1 LKLVSF
7 LKNGTASYGVVQD
20 RKIADVGSVLR
31 EQFPDLRSLLAKGS
45 LDAARQAIG
54 AAPEVDFAECE
65 LLPVIPNPEKI
76 FCIGHNYEEHRQET
90 GRAKTAHPAV
100 FLRFADSQTGHLQ
113 PVWIPKVSTDIDY
126 EGEMAVVIGR
136 AGRYISAE
144 VALKHVAGYSCYND
158 VSVRDW
164 QRHSTQFTSGKN
176 FPKTAP
182 FGPWLVTTDE
192 LLDASQ
198 LGLTT
203 RLNGKVVQQA
213 TTAQMIFSVAELV
226 AYCSSFTPLQ
236 AGDVI
241 ASGTPGGV
249 GFKRDPPLYMRAG
262 DVVEVEIENIGVLKN
277 VLAPEPQ

>member
-7 LKNGTASYGVVQD
+7 LKNGTASYGVVRD

-31 EQFPDLRSLLAKGS
+31 ERFPDLRSLLAKGS

-136 AGRYISAE
+136 PGRYISAE

-249 GFKRDPPLYMRAG
+249 GFKREPPLYMRAG